1 MPAMTSDPVA
11 GAVDAAAVAAW
22 MDETGL
28 GAGPLE
34 DLRPLPGGTQNVMLR
49 FRRSGRDYVL
59 RRGPRHLRPRSN
71 QNILREIT
79 VVSALGTTDIPHA
92 RLIAACTDPAVL
104 GDAVFYLM
112 EPVDGYNAAVELPPR
127 VAADAAE
134 RHAMGLRAVR
144 ALALLGEVDP
154 AAAGLDGFGKPDGFL
169 ERQVSRWTGELESF
183 SGLDGYTGP
192 DLPGVS
198 RLASWLEASRP
209 RQGRTG
215 ILHGDYHLA
224 NVMFTPGGP
233 EIAAIVDWEMSTL
246 GDPLLDLGALLAVWP
261 EADGV
266 PDLIGTALS
275 AAGGL
280 PSEREA
286 VAEYARHS
294 GRDLSDL
301 DWYVVLAAFKLGIVL
316 EGTNARAQAG
326 MADTATGDRLHAHAL
341 ALFER
346 ALRRSAV

>member
-1 MPAMTSDPVA
+1 MTADPVTD
-11 GAVDAAAVAAW
+11 AVDAAAVAAW
-22 MDETGL
+22 MDGAGL
-28 GAGPLE
+28 GAGRLE

-79 VVSALGTTDIPHA
+79 VVSALATTDVPHA
-92 RLIAACTDPAVL
+92 RLIAACTDPSVL

-134 RHAMGLRAVR
+134 RHAMGLHAAR
-144 ALALLGEVDP
+144 ALAVLGEVDP
-154 AAAGLDGFGKPDGFL
+154 SAVGLDGFGKPDGFL
-169 ERQVSRWTGELESF
+169 ERQVSRWIGELSSF
-183 SGLDGYTGP
+183 SELDGYAGP
-192 DLPGVS
+192 ELPGVD
-198 RLASWLEASRP
+198 RLASWLEANRP
-209 RQGRTG
+209 PQGQTG

-224 NVMFTPGGP
+224 NVMFTHGGP
-233 EIAAIVDWEMSTL
+233 EIAAIVDWEMSTV

-261 EADGV
+261 EAGDA

-275 AAGGL
+275 VAGGL
-280 PSEREA
+280 PSEHELI
-286 VAEYARHS
+286 AEYARHS
-294 GRDLSDL
+294 SRDLSAL
-301 DWYVVLAAFKLGIVL
+301 DWYAVLAAFKLGIVL

-326 MADTATGDRLHAHAL
+326 MADPATGDRLHAHAL
-341 ALFER
+341 ALFGR
-346 ALRRSAV
+346 ALRRSAA

>member
-1 MPAMTSDPVA
+1 MASDPVA
-11 GAVDAAAVAAW
+11 RAVDAAAVAAW
-22 MDETGL
+22 MDDAGL

-49 FRRSGRDYVL
+49 FRRAGREYVL

-71 QNILREIT
+71 QNILREVR
-79 VVSALGTTDIPHA
+79 VVSALGATDIPHA
-92 RLIAACTDPAVL
+92 RLIAACTDPSVL

-112 EPVDGYNAAVELPPR
+112 EPVDGYNAAVDLPPR
-127 VAADAAE
+127 VAADSAE
-134 RHAMGLRAVR
+134 RRAMGLHAVR
-144 ALALLGEVDP
+144 ALAALGEVDP
-154 AAAGLDGFGKPDGFL
+154 SAVGLDGFGKPDGFL
-169 ERQVSRWTGELESF
+169 ERQVSRWIGELESF
-183 SGLDGYTGP
+183 SRLDGYTGP
-192 DLPGVS
+192 ELPGVT
-198 RLASWLEASRP
+198 RLASWLEDNRP
-209 RQGRTG
+209 RPGRTG

-224 NVMFTPGGP
+224 NVMFRPDGP
-233 EIAAIVDWEMSTL
+233 EIAAIVDWEMATL

-261 EADGV
+261 EADGA

-280 PSEREA
+280 PPEREA

-294 GRDLSDL
+294 GRDLSAL

-326 MADTATGDRLHAHAL
+326 LADPATGDRLHAHAL
-341 ALFER
+341 ALFDR
-346 ALRRSAV
+346 ALRRSAA